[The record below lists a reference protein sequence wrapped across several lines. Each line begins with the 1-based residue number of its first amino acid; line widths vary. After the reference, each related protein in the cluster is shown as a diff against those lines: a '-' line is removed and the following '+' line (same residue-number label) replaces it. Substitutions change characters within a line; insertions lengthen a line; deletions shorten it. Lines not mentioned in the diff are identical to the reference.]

1 MNMTKEIEIAEVRK
15 ITELVKDQ
23 FDYDFSQYALS
34 SFRRR
39 IARILELHHIESVDG
54 LLDRLSS
61 ESHYF
66 QEFLSEVTVNV
77 TEMFRDY
84 SFWTALKDDV
94 FQRLSKSDLS
104 KIKIWHAGCSSGEEV
119 FSMCILLKEAGL
131 LDRVEII
138 ATDIDRRVISNAKKG
153 LYMTKNMEVNK
164 KNYQSFNPNGDFD
177 QYCTYGKD
185 GVQMDLSLLDNVTFR
200 THNMITG
207 IQNDTFHL
215 VLCRNVLIYFNQ
227 ALQNKALKIIH
238 QSMEKNGFLAIG
250 SKESLLWC
258 EYFSKFETIS
268 NEEKIFRKIK
278 V

>member
-1 MNMTKEIEIAEVRK
+1 MIMSKEIEIAEVRK
-15 ITELVKDQ
+15 ITELVKNQ

-39 IARILELHHIESVDG
+39 IARILDLHHIESVDG
-54 LLDRLSS
+54 LLDRLAG
-61 ESHYF
+61 ESNYF

-77 TEMFRDY
+77 TEMFRDF
-84 SFWTALKDDV
+84 SFWIALKDEV
-94 FQRLSKSDLS
+94 FNRLKKSNTQT
-104 KIKIWHAGCSSGEEV
+104 IKIWHAGCSSGEEV

-138 ATDIDRRVISNAKKG
+138 ATDIDRRVISIAKKG

-164 KNYQSFNPNGDFD
+164 KNYQAFNPNGDFD
-177 QYCTYGKD
+177 QYCTYGKE
-185 GVQMDLSLLDNVTFR
+185 GVQMNLDLLNGVTFR
-200 THNMITG
+200 THNVITG
-207 IQNDTFHL
+207 IQNDTFNL
-215 VLCRNVLIYFNQ
+215 VLCRNLLIYFNQ
-227 ALQNKALKIIH
+227 ALQNKALKIMH
-238 QSMEKNGFLAIG
+238 QGMEKNGFLAIG

-278 V
+278 D